1 MLRYLT
7 AGEAHGPAL
16 IGIMDGFPAGVKI
29 DKDYVARSLARRR
42 TVPGRSSRQAQETDS
57 FYISCGLYKNTTT
70 GAPVAVILKNV
81 SQFAVLN
88 PSSVPRPGHADL
100 AGMLKYGISASS
112 VIRERASA
120 RETAVR
126 TALGAFCLRLMEL
139 LDIRITSRVIKLG
152 HLRSEDAKT
161 ILRELEQAGKSGRSL
176 GGVFE
181 VKAEN
186 LPAGLGSHTQWDRR
200 LPARL
205 TAQLM
210 GLNGVKGAEFG
221 SGFEL
226 AAMRGEE
233 ALDLFKKGSPLKRST
248 NLAGGL
254 EGGMTN
260 GMPLVLRAAVRP
272 VPGQGIPVRS
282 IDLKTGKTANAA
294 PGRSDI
300 TAVFAAAVIAEHLIA
315 FELADAV
322 LEKFGGDSL
331 KEIKARMDAWRRQ
344 TAKFPRGR

>member
-16 IGIMDGFPAGVKI
+16 IGILDGFPAGVPI
-29 DKDYVARSLARRR
+29 DREYVARSLARRR
-42 TVPGRSSRQAQETDS
+42 TAAGRSRRQARETDS
-57 FYISCGLYKNTTT
+57 FYISCGVYKNTTT
-70 GAPVAVILKNV
+70 GAPVAVMLKNV
-81 SQFAVLN
+81 SQFAVLD
-88 PSSVPRPGHADL
+88 PSAIPRPGHADL
-100 AGMLKYGISASS
+100 AGMLKYGISAAA

-126 TALGAFCLRLMEL
+126 TALGAFCLRLLEL
-139 LDIRITSRVIKLG
+139 LEIKIFSRVVKLG

-161 ILRELEQAGKSGRSL
+161 IMRELEAAARAGRSL

-181 VKAEN
+181 IRAEN
-186 LPAGLGSHTQWDRR
+186 LPVGLGSHAQWDRR
-200 LPARL
+200 LPSRL
-205 TAQLM
+205 AAQLM
-210 GLNGVKGAEFG
+210 GLNGVKGLEFG

-226 AAMRGEE
+226 SAMKGEE
-233 ALDLFKKGSPLKRST
+233 ALDFFRKGSPLRRLT

-272 VPGQGIPVRS
+272 VPGQRIAVRS
-282 IDLKTGKTANAA
+282 IDLKTGKTVSAA
-294 PGRSDI
+294 PGRSDV
-300 TAVFAAAVIAEHLIA
+300 TAVFASAVIAEHLLA
-315 FELADAV
+315 FELAGAV

-331 KEIKARMDAWRRQ
+331 KEIRARVEAWRKQ
-344 TAKFPRGR
+344 TKKLLRG

>member
-16 IGIMDGFPAGVKI
+16 IGIMDGFPAGVPI
-29 DKDYVARSLARRR
+29 DKDYIARSLARRR
-42 TVPGRSSRQAQETDS
+42 TAPGRSRRQTLETDA
-57 FYISCGLYKNTTT
+57 FYVSCGLYKNVTT
-70 GAPVAVILKNV
+70 GAPIAVMLKNI
-81 SQFAVLN
+81 SQFAVLD

-126 TALGAFCLRLMEL
+126 TALGAFCLRLLEL

-152 HLRSEDAKT
+152 HLRSEDPKT
-161 ILRELEQAGKSGRSL
+161 IRRELEQAEKAGRSL
-176 GGVFE
+176 GGIFE
-181 VKAEN
+181 VRAEE
-186 LPAGLGSHTQWDRR
+186 LPVGLGSHAQWDRR
-200 LPARL
+200 LPSRL
-205 TAQLM
+205 AAQLM

-233 ALDLFKKGSPLKRST
+233 ALDLFKKGGPLKRLT

-272 VPGQGIPVRS
+272 VPGQGSPVRS
-282 IDLKTGKTANAA
+282 IDLKTGRTAEAA

-300 TAVFAAAVIAEHLIA
+300 TAVFAAAVIAEHLVA
-315 FELADAV
+315 FELADAL

-331 KEIKARMDAWRRQ
+331 KEIKARVVAWRAQ
-344 TAKFPRGR
+344 TAKYQRG

>member
-16 IGIMDGFPAGVKI
+16 IGIMDGFPAGVQI

-42 TVPGRSSRQAQETDS
+42 TAPGRSRRQLQETDA
-57 FYISCGLYKNTTT
+57 FYVSCGLYKNITT
-70 GAPVAVILKNV
+70 GAPIAVMLKNA
-81 SQFAVLN
+81 SQFAVLD

-126 TALGAFCLRLMEL
+126 TALGAFCLRLLEL
-139 LDIRITSRVIKLG
+139 LDIRVSSRVIKLG
-152 HLRSEDAKT
+152 HLRSEDPRT
-161 ILRELEQAGKSGRSL
+161 IMRELEQAGRSGRSL

-181 VKAEN
+181 VKAED
-186 LPAGLGSHTQWDRR
+186 LPVGLGSHSQWDRR
-200 LPARL
+200 LPSRL
-205 TAQLM
+205 AAQVM

-233 ALDLFKKGSPLKRST
+233 ALDLFKKGSPLKRLT
-248 NLAGGL
+248 NMAGGL

-272 VPGQGIPVRS
+272 VPGQNSPVRS
-282 IDLKTGKTANAA
+282 IDLKTGKIANAA

-300 TAVFAAAVIAEHLIA
+300 TAVFAAAVIAEHLVA
-315 FELADAV
+315 FELADAI

-331 KEIKARMDAWRRQ
+331 KEIKARVGAWRAQ
-344 TAKFPRGR
+344 TAKFLRGK